1 MIKYFA
7 VVQYPTLP
15 HGGIIDVISEC
26 IAAVPVNTINHCG
39 FYTLNANNEC
49 ETLNTLTQLPNK
61 IV

>member
-7 VVQYPTLP
+7 LVQYPTLP
-15 HGGIIDVISEC
+15 HGGIIDVISEY
-26 IAAVPVNTINHCG
+26 IAAVPVNTINRG

-61 IV
+61 VV